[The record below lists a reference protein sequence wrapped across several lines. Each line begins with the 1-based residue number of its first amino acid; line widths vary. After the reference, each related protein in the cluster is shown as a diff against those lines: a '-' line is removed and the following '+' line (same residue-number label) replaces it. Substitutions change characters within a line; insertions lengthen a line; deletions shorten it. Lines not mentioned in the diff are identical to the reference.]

1 MSDGGEIRIG
11 TRRSRLAIWQTEWVA
26 RLLRERNEELQVE
39 VVPVRSFGDRDRTTA
54 LHGMARQGVFT
65 KEIEEALLDGRC
77 DLAVHSLKDLP
88 VRTPDGLVVGAIL
101 EREDPRDAWIAGRGL
116 TIDRLPEGATV
127 GTSSLRR
134 RSQVLHLRPDLEV
147 LDLRGNVPT
156 RLRAAGV
163 SLDEG
168 NEPERSYDATIL
180 AYAGLKR
187 LGLAEHVTEALPTD
201 RFLPAPGQGAVAIE
215 LRSDDRKTL
224 ELVLPL
230 DDGTARLAVEAE
242 REFLEALGGWC
253 HVPVGALA
261 TVTDGGIR
269 LEGMVGDPDGR
280 LLLRGETTGEDEV
293 ATGRRLAADLLDR
306 GAGPILEKVIAETT
320 GPPPEEKNESS

>member
-1 MSDGGEIRIG
+1 MRPGHLTIA
-11 TRRSRLAIWQTEWVA
+11 TRGSKLALTQTEWVRGRILA
-26 RLLRERNEELQVE
+26 HHPDMDVDVLMI
-39 VVPVRSFGDRDRTTA
+39 RTTGDKVLDRPLA
-54 LHGMARQGVFT
+54 KIGGKGLFV